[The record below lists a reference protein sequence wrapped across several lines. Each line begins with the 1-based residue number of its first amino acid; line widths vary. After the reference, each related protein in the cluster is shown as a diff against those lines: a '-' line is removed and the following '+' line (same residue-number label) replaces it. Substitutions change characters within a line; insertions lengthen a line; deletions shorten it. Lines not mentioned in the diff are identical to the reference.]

1 MPPGGW
7 LGGAVTWA
15 SSILLAAFS
24 SILLASSY
32 SILCTCSLLI
42 LPHRLWQVHH
52 RSLGLSLVLLLLL
65 VLLVGGGQVGGGQ
78 VDGGQVGGGQ
88 VEVGQVGGGQVEAPQ
103 EVGVPVLL
111 SRATTLVRVGY
122 RLSFLIV
129 NIIKTCTHNTDS
141 TRKKNKKL
149 ETPSVI

>member
-32 SILCTCSLLI
+32 SILFTCSLLI
-42 LPHRLWQVHH
+42 LPLRLWHVPQ
-52 RSLGLSLVLLLLL
+52 RSLGLVLLLLL
-65 VLLVGGGQVGGGQ
+65 VLLVSGGQVEGGQ
-78 VDGGQVGGGQ
+78 VDGGQVGGGY
-88 VEVGQVGGGQVEAPQ
+88 VEAPQ

-111 SRATTLVRVGY
+111 SRATTLVRVGH

-129 NIIKTCTHNTDS
+129 NIIKTCTPLFFKSQHGF
-141 TRKKNKKL
+141 
-149 ETPSVI
+149 